1 MCFIYKIKNI
11 TIILVVDI
19 VSPPR
24 APAQQNKIDRLIA
37 ESGSLEDLSMNEEH
51 PDDDPF
57 ELKELAVNYDYL
69 IYKIN
74 DTIATLSEK
83 TFQSINNKNKLI
95 NESYLNDQLQ
105 LNEELQDIDKLI
117 TQSKDLEM
125 TFMKLDQLNLFV
137 EDFKSRISYL
147 EDEFDKL

>member
-1 MCFIYKIKNI
+1 
-11 TIILVVDI
+11 
-19 VSPPR
+19 
-24 APAQQNKIDRLIA
+24 
-37 ESGSLEDLSMNEEH
+37 MNEEH

-117 TQSKDLEM
+117 TQSKELEM